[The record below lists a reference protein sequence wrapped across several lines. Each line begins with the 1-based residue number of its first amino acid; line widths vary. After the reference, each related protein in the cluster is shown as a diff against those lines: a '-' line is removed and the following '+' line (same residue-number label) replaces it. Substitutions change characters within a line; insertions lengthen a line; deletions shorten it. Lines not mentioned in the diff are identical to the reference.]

1 MLTKR
6 DTWKIFRRHKSYW
19 ERKRKR
25 GLKEQRFIF
34 TLFCFCK
41 IYESIF
47 SCKFFFFFFWGGEKQ
62 NLVHA
67 KLVNT
72 VLNVCTLKCV
82 LCLYSCKYSEKYK
95 RYRKND
101 YKKIY
106 WSRNVAIEL
115 DVGYTTTKKVILC
128 FFIFSL
134 GVSLN
139 SAPLCRVGSSS
150 DCTFFCCLS
159 FHYFCIP
166 PPHCA
171 LIGEPVVLT
180 ALLMNPY
187 KSACPPTSSFL
198 KLWLPFSFTLEFFF
212 YNHNNLEVWL
222 LKREKKK
229 KHYMS
234 DF

>member
-47 SCKFFFFFFWGGEKQ
+47 SCKFFFFFFEGGKKQ

-166 PPHCA
+166 PSSLCTNWRACGTDSIINEPLQICVSTNILFFKA
-171 LIGEPVVLT
+171 L
-180 ALLMNPY
+180 A
-187 KSACPPTSSFL
+187 S
-198 KLWLPFSFTLEFFF
+198 FFF
-212 YNHNNLEVWL
+212 YAGIFFL
-222 LKREKKK
+222 
-229 KHYMS
+229 
-234 DF
+234 